1 MEGYGTIFKQQLKRT
16 DHYILIMETVL
27 FDTNMMKGNSLK
39 FCDPDLEKPL
49 RIARVNSKV
58 PVNPLSPSKRPVC

>member
-1 MEGYGTIFKQQLKRT
+1 MEGYRTILKQQLKCT

-39 FCDPDLEKPL
+39 LCDPDLEKPL
-49 RIARVNSKV
+49 CIARVKSKV
-58 PVNPLSPSKRPVC
+58 PINPLSPSKWPVC